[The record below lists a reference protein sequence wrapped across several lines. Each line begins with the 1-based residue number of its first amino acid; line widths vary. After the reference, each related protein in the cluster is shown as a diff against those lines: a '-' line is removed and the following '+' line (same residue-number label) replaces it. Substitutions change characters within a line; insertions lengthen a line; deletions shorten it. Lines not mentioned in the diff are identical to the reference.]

1 MPIITPAYP
10 SMCATHNV
18 TRSNLEII
26 NRELKRGGNI
36 TEKVMMG
43 KAPWKDLFV
52 KQTFFTQDYK
62 YYLSIISASPTK
74 EAQKLWSG
82 AVESRVRHMITKL
95 EMHDSVFLAHP
106 FNKGFWRV
114 HKCRTDEE
122 VEKAKG
128 GSLEYQVRDTG
139 DEATDNG
146 NDEGGDQ
153 KSNGDDK
160 STMVYTTTYYLGLE
174 LIEGKWPL
182 SPLAGLA
189 ILETSAFYV
198 VTGIFEAFHGP
209 ASAAHLL
216 MYLGAKSLDLTWQV
230 SEFRNACTIWP
241 KYDAELNALNVI
253 YTRK

>member
-26 NRELKRGGNI
+26 NRELKRGGDI
-36 TEKVMMG
+36 TEKIMMS

-82 AVESRVRHMITKL
+82 AVESRVRHMVTKL
-95 EMHDSVFLAHP
+95 EMHESVFLAHP

-114 HKCRTDEE
+114 HKCHTDEE

-128 GSLEYQVRDTG
+128 GSLEYQVKDMENKATG
-139 DEATDNG
+139 
-146 NDEGGDQ
+146 EGGKESGDQ
-153 KSNGDDK
+153 TSNGDDK
-160 STMVYTTTYYLGLE
+160 CTTVYTTTYYLGLE

-182 SPLAGLA
+182 SPLAVLA
-189 ILETSAFYV
+189 ILQIFYV
-198 VTGIFEAFHGP
+198 VTGTFEAPHGP

-230 SEFRNACTIWP
+230 SEFRNACTNWP

-253 YTRK
+253 HTRK